1 MKSLLDN
8 YAKHAAAKK
17 RSSDNATDNSSSS
30 STKIARIDNYGGGSS
45 EEYAKSSRPLSNS
58 ENYDGP
64 PHFLIIGA
72 QKAGTMAAVKNL
84 NKHPDIGCLS
94 EEHYFDLGWHSKTLN
109 SYRSLFKKFQNAGK
123 TVLGDKTPEY
133 GYVEECH
140 GRIRSVCSSSTKF
153 IFMIRNPTKRAYSAW
168 NMNIKR
174 NFDVNL
180 FDDCIDSNLKNLKEY
195 RSYGTAEYHYVQRG
209 FYLDQILRFLE
220 TFPNRCVVLQILTL
234 SMGTPSKIQCFH
246 C

>member
-1 MKSLLDN
+1 MKKLLED
-8 YAKHAAAKK
+8 YAKLAAAKK
-17 RSSDNATDNSSSS
+17 RSMDDPTATSLNSHSK
-30 STKIARIDNYGGGSS
+30 TARNENFGRGSS
-45 EEYAKSSRPLSNS
+45 ETDAKSPLVLLDP
-58 ENYDGP
+58 ENYEGP

-94 EEHYFDLGWHSKTLN
+94 EEHYFDLGWHSKTVN
-109 SYRSLFKKFQNAGK
+109 SYRSLFKRFNVAGK
-123 TVLGDKTPEY
+123 TILGDKTPEY

-140 GRIRSVCSSSTKF
+140 GRIQSVCSSNTKF

-220 TFPNRCVVLQILTL
+220 TFPNR
-234 SMGTPSKIQCFH
+234 
-246 C
+246 